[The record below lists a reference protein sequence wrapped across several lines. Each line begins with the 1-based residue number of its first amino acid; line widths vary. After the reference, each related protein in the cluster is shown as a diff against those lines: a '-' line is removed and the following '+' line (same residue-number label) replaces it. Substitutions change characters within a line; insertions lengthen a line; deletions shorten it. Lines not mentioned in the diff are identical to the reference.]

1 MDWLTEICWC
11 HGHWLKGLSK
21 DVLIIWHC
29 CFLSDISFK
38 LIYGCLQDHVDR
50 RETVGHQEWMVMT
63 VWMVL
68 TEPREREVRKDQE
81 DGQDLR

>member
-1 MDWLTEICWC
+1 
-11 HGHWLKGLSK
+11 
-21 DVLIIWHC
+21 
-29 CFLSDISFK
+29 
-38 LIYGCLQDHVDR
+38 LQDHVDR